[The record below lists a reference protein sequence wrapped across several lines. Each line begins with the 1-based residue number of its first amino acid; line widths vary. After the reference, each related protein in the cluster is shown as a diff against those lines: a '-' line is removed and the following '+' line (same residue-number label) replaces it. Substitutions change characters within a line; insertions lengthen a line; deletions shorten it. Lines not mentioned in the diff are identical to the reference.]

1 MIKFLDL
8 HKINTRFE
16 PKLQEKFQ
24 QFLDSGH
31 YILGNEVAKFE
42 TNFAKYCGTK
52 HCIGTANGL
61 DALILIFKA
70 YVHLGKLQFGDEV
83 IVPANTYIASI
94 LSIIHAGLK
103 PVLVEPDEQTF
114 NISPKEIEKNITNK
128 TKAILAVHLYGQLA
142 DMEAIQSIA
151 KKNYLLVVEDAA
163 QAHGA
168 VANSK
173 SLQAGNLSDAAAF
186 SFYPSKNL
194 GCLGDGGAVTTN
206 DSELANCIAMMRN
219 YGSSNKNVNDIIG
232 LNSRLDELQAAF
244 LNIKLELL
252 DADNSKRR
260 AIAKQ
265 YLSEIKN
272 EKMRLP
278 FYNGSDNHVFHV
290 FVVRVAK
297 RDLFIEHLN
306 AHGIGWLIHYP
317 TAPHQQKA
325 LSEYKDL
332 SYPLTEDIHKTILS
346 IPISPVMT
354 DEEVKQVIY
363 VINHY

>member
-8 HKINTRFE
+8 HKINARFE
-16 PKLQEKFQ
+16 PKLQKQFQ

-31 YILGNEVAKFE
+31 YILGNEVANFE
-42 TNFAKYCGTK
+42 TSFAGYCGAK

-70 YVHLGKLQFGDEV
+70 YIQLGKLQLGDEV

-103 PVLVEPDEQTF
+103 PVLVEPDEQTL
-114 NISPKEIEKNITNK
+114 NISSLEIERNLTNT
-128 TKAILAVHLYGQLA
+128 TKAILVVHLYGQLA
-142 DMEAIQSIA
+142 DMDAINKIA
-151 KKNYLLVVEDAA
+151 KQNNLFVIEDAA
-163 QAHGA
+163 QSHGA
-168 VANSK
+168 K
-173 SLQAGNLSDAAAF
+173 SSSFGGVGEAAAF

-244 LNIKLELL
+244 LNIKLEYL
-252 DADNSKRR
+252 DADNSRRR

-272 EKMRLP
+272 NKIRLP
-278 FYNGSDNHVFHV
+278 FYDGSDNHVFHL
-290 FVVRVAK
+290 FVVRVDH
-297 RDLFIEHLN
+297 RDWFIEYLN
-306 AHGIGWLIHYP
+306 TNGIGWQIHYP

-325 LSEYKDL
+325 LSEFKHKSFPL
-332 SYPLTEDIHKTILS
+332 SEDIHKTIIS

-354 DEEVKQVIY
+354 DEEVKQVVNVLNRY
-363 VINHY
+363 